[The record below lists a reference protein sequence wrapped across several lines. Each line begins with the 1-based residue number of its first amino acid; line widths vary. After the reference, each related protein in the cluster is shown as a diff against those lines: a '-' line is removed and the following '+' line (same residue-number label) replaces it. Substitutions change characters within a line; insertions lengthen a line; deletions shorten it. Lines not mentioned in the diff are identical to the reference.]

1 MLTALEII
9 TRAVEMGASDVHLT
23 VFRPPVYRINGRL
36 VSLPGEE
43 VLKPEDTRR
52 LAEEIIPNE
61 EVRINFKQNGQVDF
75 SNSFPGIGRFRVNL
89 YVQRGSI
96 AAAIRIIPMNVPNI
110 DNLGLP
116 SVVREF
122 AMKDTG
128 LVLVTGVTGSG
139 KSTTLAAMIDLM
151 NRTRSLHILTL
162 EDPIE
167 YLHRHGQCM
176 INQREIGM
184 DTRSFPQAL
193 RAALR
198 QDPDV
203 IMVGEMRDLET
214 ISTAITAAETGHL
227 VLASLHS
234 GSATQTIARIIDVF
248 PPEQQTQIRVQLANS
263 LQGIISQQLI
273 PRADG
278 RGRVVACEILVA
290 TPAIRNLIRENK
302 IHQIYSV
309 LQTGAAYGMITMEKS
324 LRNLYEKG
332 LIGLDEFNKRM
343 DSKDNQLF

>member
-1 MLTALEII
+1 MLTAREII
-9 TRAVEMGASDVHLT
+9 TRAVEIGASDVHLT
-23 VFRPPVYRINGRL
+23 VFRPPVYRINGKL
-36 VSLPGEE
+36 TSLPGEE
-43 VLKPEDTRR
+43 LLKPEDTQRM
-52 LAEEIIPNE
+52 AEEIIPNE
-61 EVRINFKQNGQVDF
+61 EVRFLFKQNGQVDF
-75 SNSFPGIGRFRVNL
+75 SNAFPGIGRFRVNL

-96 AAAIRIIPMNVPNI
+96 AAAIRIIPMQVPHI
-110 DNLGLP
+110 DDLGLP
-116 SVVREF
+116 PVVKEF

-167 YLHRHGQCM
+167 YLHRHGGCM

-184 DTRSFPQAL
+184 DARSFPQAL

-248 PPEQQTQIRVQLANS
+248 PPEQQTQIRIQLANS
-263 LQGIISQQLI
+263 LQGVISQQLI
-273 PRADG
+273 PRSDYK
-278 RGRVVACEILVA
+278 GRVVACEILVA
-290 TPAIRNLIRENK
+290 TPAVRNLIRENK
-302 IHQIYSV
+302 VHQIYSV

-332 LIGLDEFNKRM
+332 IISLDEFNKRM
-343 DSKDNQLF
+343 AGKDNQLL